1 MPITNWSIEKDWGWQ
16 KWSDRVYAHPVFS
29 ESSSG
34 RYPVFPENS
43 SGNTK
48 VVGIKVAV
56 EDQTWTEEDLK
67 ILRQHGVIYHTGY
80 DSSSFALL
88 LYEDHGKPM
97 AMFGIA
103 DDGALYFNESR
114 GRCHITSLEPL
125 IKLIEDAGWEFT
137 KNGISNL
144 NDLDIDRDEE
154 SR

>member
-1 MPITNWSIEKDWGWQ
+1 MPITNWSIEKDHGWQ
-16 KWSDRVYAHPVFS
+16 QWSDRIYA
-29 ESSSG
+29 
-34 RYPVFPENS
+34 YPVFPKNIS
-43 SGNTK
+43 TDNIK

-80 DSSSFALL
+80 DSSSFALF

-97 AMFGIA
+97 VMFGVA
-103 DDGALYFNESR
+103 DDGALYFDEKR
-114 GRCHITSLEPL
+114 GRCHVTSLEPL
-125 IKLIEDAGWEFT
+125 IKLIEDAGWECT

-154 SR
+154 YR